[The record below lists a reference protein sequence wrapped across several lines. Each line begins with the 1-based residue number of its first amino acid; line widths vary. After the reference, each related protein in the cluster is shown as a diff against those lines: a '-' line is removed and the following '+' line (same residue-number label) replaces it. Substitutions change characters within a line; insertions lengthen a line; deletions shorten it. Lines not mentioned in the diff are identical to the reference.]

1 MKFRDEVP
9 AFTKL
14 NSRKDFC
21 NRENKI
27 SDKFQIKQRRF
38 QISFRLHARRPRLV
52 IYNDERKRLDVLPQ
66 TSRRFFKRPRRF
78 FFLPWCYEVNHETA
92 LFLIENQTVCRS

>member
-38 QISFRLHARRPRLV
+38 QISFRLHAWSFIMTKENALTF
-52 IYNDERKRLDVLPQ
+52 YLKRQGVFLKDQ
-66 TSRRFFKRPRRF
+66 DDF
-78 FFLPWCYEVNHETA
+78 FFCLGVMK
-92 LFLIENQTVCRS
+92 